1 VIRLINAIDGFL
13 MQLEKL
19 LLFLFCLCLTGI
31 MVTQVVLRYFFGA
44 PLFWAEEVSVQFLI
58 FMTVFGVSYLTKLHQ
73 HISIDFILEQLNA
86 KGRAGVEWL
95 LGLFMLLLM
104 GLLCFYA
111 WEWILRP
118 DVQLEKSGTTGLPK
132 WYTYAAFP
140 IALSFLC
147 WHQLTRLL
155 NQCFPQPG
163 REAL

>member
-1 VIRLINAIDGFL
+1 MYNFFFQAEDGIRDGHV
-13 MQLEKL
+13 
-19 LLFLFCLCLTGI
+19 TG
-31 MVTQVVLRYFFGA
+31 
-44 PLFWAEEVSVQFLI
+44 VQTCALPI
-58 FMTVFGVSYLTKLHQ
+58 Y
-73 HISIDFILEQLNA
+73 A